1 MSDSTATAASTVA
14 ASDTAALLI
23 FIIPRIISITA
34 ENLSEKSF
42 MLAMALI
49 SESHLR
55 KSRLCE
61 NAAIKWHHMMNRET
75 MLAQG
80 HDLVTETSCN

>member
-23 FIIPRIISITA
+23 FITPGIISIMMK
-34 ENLSEKSF
+34 NLPKKFF
-42 MLAMALI
+42 MLIMALI

-61 NAAIKWHHMMNRET
+61 NAAIK
-75 MLAQG
+75 
-80 HDLVTETSCN
+80 